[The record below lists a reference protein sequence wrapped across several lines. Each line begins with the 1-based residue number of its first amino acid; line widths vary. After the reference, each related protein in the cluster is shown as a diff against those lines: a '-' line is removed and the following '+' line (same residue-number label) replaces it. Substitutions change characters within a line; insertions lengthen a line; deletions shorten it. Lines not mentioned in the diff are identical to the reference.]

1 MVIICLFNIFI
12 FLPAYF
18 LSDLSFLCEQIK
30 TRRNRKMMKQPSS
43 PSQTAEPGPG
53 PNLSRGYAAVFA
65 TVAIWSLPSLFMY
78 YLNRFYDP
86 WAQNFYRYSVACIA
100 ILPLV
105 LWRIRRSG
113 PRIDMRAIGLCLV
126 PCVPNVI
133 HQITQVMAL
142 SYIGPGVYTIFTR
155 SSVIFTALL
164 ALAFFPEERYVI
176 RQWQFQVGTLLGLIG
191 AFGVIWFQSSGQGP
205 ALSASR
211 MGGHIALPGLFVAFT
226 ATFCWALYGVLV
238 KRPSAELGSIR
249 SFGLVS
255 FITSALLLPLT
266 LAFGKIDTPLHAGAH
281 VNFILIISA
290 VTCITVAHVL
300 YYVAIRQIGVALAQ
314 ALQLLCPAGAMGL
327 SAWIFH
333 ERLTGLQLWSAAI
346 LLVGAF
352 LAMRVKP
359 IATAVT
365 AENI

>member
-1 MVIICLFNIFI
+1 
-12 FLPAYF
+12 
-18 LSDLSFLCEQIK
+18 
-30 TRRNRKMMKQPSS
+30 MKQPSS
-43 PSQTAEPGPG
+43 LTKTADVRRGA
-53 PNLSRGYAAVFA
+53 NLSRGYAAVFA

-105 LWRIRRSG
+105 LCRIRRGG
-113 PRIDMRAIGLCLV
+113 PRIDMRAIGFCLV

-164 ALAFFPEERYVI
+164 ALAFFPEERFVI
-176 RQWQFQVGTLLGLIG
+176 RQWQFQLGTLLGLIG
-191 AFGVIWFQSSGQGP
+191 AFGVIWFQP
-205 ALSASR
+205 SAHSEKQ
-211 MGGHIALPGLFVAFT
+211 HIALPGLLIAFT
-226 ATFCWALYGVLV
+226 ATFCWALYGVLI
-238 KRPSAELGSIR
+238 KRPSAQLGSIR
-249 SFGLVS
+249 SFGLIS
-255 FITSALLLPLT
+255 LITSALLFPLT
-266 LAFGKIDTPLHAGAH
+266 LAFGRIDTPIHTGAQANL
-281 VNFILIISA
+281 VLIVSA
-290 VTCITVAHVL
+290 VSCITLAHVL
-300 YYVAIRQIGVALAQ
+300 YYVAIQEIGVALSQ
-314 ALQLLCPAGAMGL
+314 TLQLLCPAIAMAL

-333 ERLTGLQLWSAAI
+333 ERLTHAQLWSAAV
-346 LLVGAF
+346 LLLGAF

-359 IATAVT
+359 VATSEA